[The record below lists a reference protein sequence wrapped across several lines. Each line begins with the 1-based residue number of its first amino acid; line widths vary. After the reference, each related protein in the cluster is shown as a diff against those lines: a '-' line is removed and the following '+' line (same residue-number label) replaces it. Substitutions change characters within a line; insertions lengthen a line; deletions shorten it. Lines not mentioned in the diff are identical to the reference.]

1 MNLLVVGASYRT
13 AEVTLLE
20 RLAIAS
26 ADLPTALPGLVRRE
40 HVGEAM
46 VLSTCNR
53 VEVYAAVSAFHG
65 GLGDVVAAF
74 AEWAGCPSTELA
86 AHLYVHYD
94 QEAVTHALRVAAG
107 LDSMVV
113 GEAQILGQLRE
124 AYAAA
129 TEADATGRLL
139 HELMQQA
146 LRVGKRAH
154 AETDID
160 TAGRTVV
167 TAALDLAA
175 GHLPPAPATEP
186 AATDP
191 GGAAAPRRALAGRP
205 ALVIGAGSMGAL
217 ALATLARSGAAPLF
231 VANRDGARA
240 ARLAG
245 SHAARPVDFADV
257 PEVMAG
263 VDVVVTATA
272 SLRPVLH
279 RDLVGR
285 ALAARAAGR
294 SALVI
299 CDLAV
304 PRDVDHAVA
313 DLDGVVLIDMQR
325 LAATVP
331 DDGADVA
338 TVEELVAAEASAIGT
353 ALRDAHIGPTVAAL
367 RARADDLVALELARL
382 TRRRTDLTA
391 EQRAEVAQ
399 TLHRVVRRLLHL
411 PTVRVRQLAAEPG
424 GETYAAA
431 LAELFDLQ
439 IPQPRRAE
447 EVPDIEGTAS

>member
-20 RLAIAS
+20 RLAISS
-26 ADLPTALPGLVRRE
+26 ADLSTALPGLLRRE

-74 AEWAGCPSTELA
+74 AEWADRPSTELA

-94 QEAVTHALRVAAG
+94 QAAVTHALRVAAG
-107 LDSMVV
+107 LDSMVI

-124 AYAAA
+124 AY
-129 TEADATGRLL
+129 EADTTGRLL

-160 TAGRTVV
+160 AAGRTVV

-175 GHLPPAPATEP
+175 GHLRPAPATEP
-186 AATDP
+186 AAADP
-191 GGAAAPRRALAGRP
+191 GGAAAPLRPLAGRP

-240 ARLAG
+240 ARLAA
-245 SHAARPVDFADV
+245 SYAARPVDFADV

-279 RDLVGR
+279 RELVGR

-304 PRDVDHAVA
+304 PRDVDHAIA

-325 LAATVP
+325 LAAAVS

-391 EQRAEVAQ
+391 AQRAEVAQ

-447 EVPDIEGTAS
+447 EVPDIGGTAS